1 MWKWRILPLAFTLFY
16 WVTKRAN
23 LTRIYEIFIT
33 LTLIKTGWKKRH
45 VDICGSYEH
54 DILRNWWIWQGFIK
68 GLAKK
73 LNETTKEAFWQL
85 AIFTKMAN
93 WVARIH
99 QRLCKTSNEVTKRE
113 ILTNGDHKKM
123 ENLGRKREI
132 SAKMASMPKIHQ
144 AFGKKWQKVACW
156 LLAIFAKMTNLAKI
170 ATLARSNEWLAKWL
184 GKKWSVGN

>member
-1 MWKWRILPLAFTLFY
+1 MNLARIHQ
-16 WVTKRAN
+16 RS
-23 LTRIYEIFIT
+23 
-33 LTLIKTGWKKRH
+33 G
-45 VDICGSYEH
+45 
-54 DILRNWWIWQGFIK
+54 
-68 GLAKK
+68 KK
-73 LNETTKEAFWQL
+73 LNETTKEVFWQL

-144 AFGKKWQKVACW
+144 AFGKK
-156 LLAIFAKMTNLAKI
+156 
-170 ATLARSNEWLAKWL
+170 
-184 GKKWSVGN
+184 